1 MVRPRFGVERS
12 RTLLIWRGSKLN
24 PPAFMRCFNL
34 ALLADLFHQF
44 TSFNLSFSKSLYL
57 YRPPLAFLLDIQV
70 FYSRSIVVTRVND
83 PRVALRASNFVFQR
97 NTRSI
102 GVHVYLC
109 FHYFDEFPFFFFFFF
124 FSPPPSP
131 NRIRIGNEYRAPIL
145 LHSLHWIP
153 DSLLYICSGNA
164 RSELINHIDAIF
176 RVTNVS
182 FFFFVLLTKLHS

>member
-12 RTLLIWRGSKLN
+12 RTLFDAGPSLIHRLLCGALIWPFSPIFFINSLHLIFPFRKACICIGHHLLSYLIFKY
-24 PPAFMRCFNL
+24 FIL
-34 ALLADLFHQF
+34 ARLWWHGL
-44 TSFNLSFSKSLYL
+44 T
-57 YRPPLAFLLDIQV
+57 
-70 FYSRSIVVTRVND
+70 T

-176 RVTNVS
+176 R
-182 FFFFVLLTKLHS
+182 